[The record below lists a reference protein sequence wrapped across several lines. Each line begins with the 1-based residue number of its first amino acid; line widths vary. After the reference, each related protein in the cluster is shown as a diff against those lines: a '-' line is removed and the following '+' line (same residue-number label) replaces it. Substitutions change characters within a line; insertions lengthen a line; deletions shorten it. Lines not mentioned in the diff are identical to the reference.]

1 MKKDWVII
9 ITDKEGY
16 YSMAYV
22 GINNELADECYS
34 IGDKY
39 MKFTNIT
46 EKEFDK
52 IVDLWIKKINV
63 WNTPNNFEENM
74 KELERLDS
82 QLEMLNA

>member
-16 YSMAYV
+16 YSMAYA
-22 GINNELADECYS
+22 GIDNELADECYS

-39 MKFTNIT
+39 MDFKNIE
-46 EKEFDK
+46 EKQFDK
-52 IVDLWIKKINV
+52 IVDLWCEKINV

-74 KELERLDS
+74 EELKRLDS